1 MLFYFM
7 LENIKI
13 MDWIDV
19 NDRLP
24 NDDDYVL
31 VFDTEYNSVSEVIY
45 NSKYFNQKGFWLNEN
60 GGEYEHEY
68 KNVTHWM
75 PLPEPPK

>member
-1 MLFYFM
+1 MLFYLM

-24 NDDDYVL
+24 HTEQPVL
-31 VFDTEYNSVSEVIY
+31 TFSEKNLSSELLEMSAID
-45 NSKYFNQKGFWLNEN
+45 SKGIWYCWVESKDVEDPL
-60 GGEYEHEY
+60 Y
-68 KNVTHWM
+68 WM
-75 PLPEPPK
+75 PLPEPPKQ

>member
-1 MLFYFM
+1 MLFYLM

-24 NDDDYVL
+24 ETDHNDFSKVVL
-31 VFDTEYNSVSEVIY
+31 AVNDRGTIKTTRLDTEY
-45 NSKYFNQKGFWLNEN
+45 SKKGYWIGFDFSDS
-60 GGEYEHEY
+60 
-68 KNVTHWM
+68 NVTHWAE
-75 PLPEPPK
+75 LPEPPKQ